1 MAFDQY
7 ILGHIL
13 LRIDYK
19 HFQNCLQ
26 NRHKTIVLMEYIHSP
41 LGATIFRTERLPGTT
56 ISYHS
61 VLYGS
66 ILIEICRILATPN
79 AYIYT
84 RRKQGTD
91 NRELVMSVEYL
102 EPVEAKE
109 FTFKI

>member
-7 ILGHIL
+7 VLGHVL

-19 HFQNCLQ
+19 HLQNCLR
-26 NRHKTIVLMEYIHSP
+26 NGHKTIVLMEYIHSP
-41 LGATIFRTERLPGTT
+41 LGATIFTTERIPGTT
-56 ISYHS
+56 TSYHS

-66 ILIEICRILATPN
+66 ILIEIRRILATPN

-91 NRELVMSVEYL
+91 KRQLVMNVEYL

-109 FTFKI
+109 YTFKL